1 MNRADRKAQHKYVAT
16 FPVILTPVPRE
27 QWPWGQSDETGA
39 RTAVWCNREFL
50 VQQFEYD
57 GLIRLTVNRVRMQ
70 PDGHYEQGITWDEL
84 QRVKHEVGYGEA
96 QAIEVYPPDSEVVDD
111 ANMRH
116 LWILPE
122 PVTVGAL

>member
-16 FPVILTPVPRE
+16 FPKRLEEVPPER
-27 QWPWGQSDETGA
+27 WPRSHSSQF
-39 RTAVWCNREFL
+39 RTAVWCSREFL
-50 VQQFEYD
+50 VQKFEYD